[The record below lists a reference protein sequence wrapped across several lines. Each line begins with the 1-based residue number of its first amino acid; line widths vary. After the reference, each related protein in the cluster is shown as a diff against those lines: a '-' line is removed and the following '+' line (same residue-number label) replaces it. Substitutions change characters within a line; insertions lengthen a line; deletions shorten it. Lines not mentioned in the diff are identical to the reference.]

1 MIGAYFNTVVS
12 HVISNETKREIE
24 NRTSGY
30 PSLPNNRKNHSL
42 LVRQGSSELSFR
54 KRGSSGEAANCRRGE
69 TSHKKVS
76 SSQIMR
82 PFERLVRF
90 DLRTSFSARQ
100 NSTSLVHD
108 YRENYRDR
116 ERETFLKWRTNYNFL
131 QTFRYIY
138 TFLIEDIIFLSL
150 VKNKL
155 IAKKVFVGG
164 KSLSRYLR
172 MPKFG
177 QR

>member
-1 MIGAYFNTVVS
+1 
-12 HVISNETKREIE
+12 
-24 NRTSGY
+24 
-30 PSLPNNRKNHSL
+30 
-42 LVRQGSSELSFR
+42 
-54 KRGSSGEAANCRRGE
+54 
-69 TSHKKVS
+69 
-76 SSQIMR
+76 MR

-155 IAKKVFVGG
+155 IAKKVFVDG

-177 QR
+177 QRWFEECWKRRRRSSGCWGIDKPSFFFLAQATGFSSLVSLFFLFPVPYTRGDVIRSCNIESESLWNLLIKSFEIWKKI